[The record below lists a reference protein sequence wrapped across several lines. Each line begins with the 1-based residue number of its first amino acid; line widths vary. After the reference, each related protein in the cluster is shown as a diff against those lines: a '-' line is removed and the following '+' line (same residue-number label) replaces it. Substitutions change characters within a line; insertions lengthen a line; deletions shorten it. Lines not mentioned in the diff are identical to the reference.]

1 MWLHSLWKYG
11 CALFARR
18 KFENDEEITRG
29 EATWSADED
38 RPRAQRRLAE
48 VRRYP
53 EYVGSRSLHLHGAGC
68 DEASQ

>member
-29 EATWSADED
+29 EAARSADED
-38 RPRAQRRLAE
+38 RLRDALRKSGGIL
-48 VRRYP
+48 
-53 EYVGSRSLHLHGAGC
+53 SM
-68 DEASQ
+68 